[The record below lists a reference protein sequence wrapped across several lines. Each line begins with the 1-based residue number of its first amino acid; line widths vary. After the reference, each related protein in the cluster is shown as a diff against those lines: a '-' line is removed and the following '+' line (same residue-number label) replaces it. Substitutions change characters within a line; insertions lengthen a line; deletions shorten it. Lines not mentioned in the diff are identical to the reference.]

1 MNKKS
6 PLKAFFTKIKRVC
19 IIKKLSLSFKTPLA
33 RGKIFLGDNKE
44 DLKMKVILQED
55 VKKVGA
61 KGEVVEV
68 SDGYGRNYLLPRKLA
83 VEANVANLNSA
94 KVKAENKARKLQR
107 EADEAKLLGAQLEK
121 ISVKIPVKIGKDGKL
136 FGSVSGS
143 DVAKALKENHSLNV
157 DKRKISIQGNVTGA
171 GIYDAVIKLHPEVT
185 TKIKIEV
192 TEG

>member
-1 MNKKS
+1 
-6 PLKAFFTKIKRVC
+6 
-19 IIKKLSLSFKTPLA
+19 
-33 RGKIFLGDNKE
+33 
-44 DLKMKVILQED
+44 MKVILQED

-83 VEANVANLNSA
+83 VEANAANLNTA
-94 KVKAENKARKLQR
+94 KVKAENKARKAQQ

-143 DVAKALKENHSLNV
+143 DVAKVLKENHALNV

-171 GIYDAVIKLHPEVT
+171 GVYEAIVKLHPEVT

-192 TEG
+192 IEG

>member
-1 MNKKS
+1 
-6 PLKAFFTKIKRVC
+6 
-19 IIKKLSLSFKTPLA
+19 
-33 RGKIFLGDNKE
+33 
-44 DLKMKVILQED
+44 MKVILQED

-83 VEANVANLNSA
+83 VEANAANLNSA
-94 KVKAENKARKLQR
+94 KVKAENKARRARQ

-121 ISVKIPVKIGKDGKL
+121 VTVKIPVKLGKDGKL
-136 FGSVSGS
+136 FGSVGGS

-157 DKRKISIQGNVTGA
+157 DKRKISVQGEVTGA

-192 TEG
+192 VEG

>member
-1 MNKKS
+1 
-6 PLKAFFTKIKRVC
+6 
-19 IIKKLSLSFKTPLA
+19 
-33 RGKIFLGDNKE
+33 
-44 DLKMKVILQED
+44 MKVILQED

-83 VEANVANLNSA
+83 VEASVANLNTA
-94 KVKAENKARKLQR
+94 KVKAENKARKAQQ

-121 ISVKIPVKIGKDGKL
+121 ISVKIPVRLGKDGKL
-136 FGSVSGS
+136 FGSVGGS

-157 DKRKISIQGNVTGA
+157 DKRKISIAGEVTGV
-171 GIYDAVIKLHPEVT
+171 GVYDALIKLHPEVS

-192 TEG
+192 VEG